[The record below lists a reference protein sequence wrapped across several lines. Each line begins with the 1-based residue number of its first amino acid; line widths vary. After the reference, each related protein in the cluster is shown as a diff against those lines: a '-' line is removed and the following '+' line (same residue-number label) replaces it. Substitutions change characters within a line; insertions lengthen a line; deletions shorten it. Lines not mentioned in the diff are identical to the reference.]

1 MAEDSGG
8 ISGIGV
14 AAIFAGGILVWSGV
28 KGYSVSGVFRDLISG
43 KQPSNLKPANPVSV
57 GGLLSAI
64 NPINLLSAGGSSPS
78 AVMVGQ
84 GTGAGWTSHDRTVFA
99 HSLLATIGAPQT
111 SANVSSILA
120 WINHEGGGGTNNPL
134 NTTLP
139 LGGSTNFNNLGGGQG
154 VQNYA
159 TLALGV
165 AANARTLLGGGYSD
179 IVSALKSGN
188 GLCGRSFS
196 GLSTWSGGGYSSVC

>member
-8 ISGIGV
+8 ISGIGI
-14 AAIFAGGILVWSGV
+14 AAVFAGGVLLWSGI
-28 KGYSVSGVFRDLISG
+28 KGYSVSGVFRALIAG
-43 KQPSNLKPANPVSV
+43 KDPSKLPQATPVTV

-64 NPINLLSAGGSSPS
+64 NPINLLSSGGSSPGT
-78 AVMVGQ
+78 VMVGQ
-84 GTGAGWTSHDRTVFA
+84 GTGAGWTSHDRSVFA

-111 SANVSSILA
+111 SANVNSILA

-134 NTTLP
+134 NTTLAM
-139 LGGSTNFNNLGGGQG
+139 GGSTSFNSVG
-154 VQNYA
+154 VQNFSSL
-159 TLALGV
+159 TIGV

-179 IVSALKSGN
+179 ILSALRSGN

>member
-8 ISGIGV
+8 ISGIGI
-14 AAIFAGGILVWSGV
+14 AAVFAGGVLLWSGI
-28 KGYSVSGVFRDLISG
+28 KGYSVSGVFRALIAG
-43 KQPSNLKPANPVSV
+43 KDPSKLPQATPVTV

-64 NPINLLSAGGSSPS
+64 NPINLLSSGGSSPGT
-78 AVMVGQ
+78 VMVGQ
-84 GTGAGWTSHDRTVFA
+84 GTGAGWTSHDRSVFA

-111 SANVSSILA
+111 SANVNSILA

-134 NTTLP
+134 NTTLAM
-139 LGGSTNFNNLGGGQG
+139 GDSTSFNSVG
-154 VQNYA
+154 VQNFSSL
-159 TLALGV
+159 TIGV

-179 IVSALKSGN
+179 ILSALRSGN

>member
-8 ISGIGV
+8 ISGIGI
-14 AAIFAGGILVWSGV
+14 AAVFAGGVLLWSGI
-28 KGYSVSGVFRDLISG
+28 KGYSVSGVFRALIAG
-43 KQPSNLKPANPVSV
+43 KDPSKLPQATPVTV

-64 NPINLLSAGGSSPS
+64 NPINLLSSGGSSPGT
-78 AVMVGQ
+78 VMVGQ
-84 GTGAGWTSHDRTVFA
+84 GTGAGWTSHDRSVFA

-111 SANVSSILA
+111 SANVNSILA

-134 NTTLP
+134 NTTLAM
-139 LGGSTNFNNLGGGQG
+139 GGSTSFNSVG
-154 VQNYA
+154 VQNFSSL
-159 TLALGV
+159 TIGV
-165 AANARTLLGGGYSD
+165 AANARTLLGGGFSD
-179 IVSALKSGN
+179 ILSALRSGN

>member
-14 AAIFAGGILVWSGV
+14 AAIFAGGVLLWSGI
-28 KGYSVSGVFRDLISG
+28 KGYSVSGVFRALIAG
-43 KQPSNLKPANPVSV
+43 KDPSKLPAANPVSV

-64 NPINLLSAGGSSPS
+64 NPIHLLSAGGSSPG

-84 GTGAGWTSHDRTVFA
+84 GTGAGWSSHDRSVFA

-111 SANVSSILA
+111 AANVNSILA

-134 NTTLP
+134 NTTQAM
-139 LGGSTNFNNLGGGQG
+139 GNSTSFNSAG
-154 VQNYA
+154 VQNFP
-159 TLALGV
+159 TLAIGV
-165 AANARTLLGGGYSD
+165 AANAKTLMYPAYAEILA
-179 IVSALKSGN
+179 ALRSGN
-188 GLCGRSFS
+188 GLCGRSFG
-196 GLSTWSGGGYSSVC
+196 GLSTWSGGGYSQVC